1 MADINPSPTPERA
14 IYGFVLYLSS
24 IFGFTLYVVWAFV
37 PEKWLH
43 SIGLTY
49 WPQKYW
55 ALAIPTYISVC
66 FVFVL
71 VFFVA
76 FNLITAPS
84 LDSVKTVTGD
94 LTRPVGP
101 DNALQP
107 KAVPALSDIPISEV
121 NRRLYLK
128 R

>member
-24 IFGFTLYVVWAFV
+24 IFGFALYCVWAFV

-55 ALAIPTYISVC
+55 ALAIPTYISVG

-76 FNLITAPS
+76 FNLINAPS
-84 LDSVKTVTGD
+84 LDSVKTVTD
-94 LTRPVGP
+94 AQTRPVDP
-101 DNALQP
+101 DTTLQP
-107 KAVPALSDIPISEV
+107 SAAPTVTDIPISEV
-121 NRRLYLK
+121 NRRLYLNT
-128 R
+128 